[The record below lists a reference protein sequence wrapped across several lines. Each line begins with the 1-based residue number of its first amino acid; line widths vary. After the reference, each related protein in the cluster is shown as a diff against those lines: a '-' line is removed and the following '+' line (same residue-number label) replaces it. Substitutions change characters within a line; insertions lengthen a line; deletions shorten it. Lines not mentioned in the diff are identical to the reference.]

1 MEYLPF
7 ILIGVM
13 ALFMAMPL
21 YIWLG
26 SKRLQG
32 QAAPDYAA
40 LLTPQQQGRDKLLFY
55 FYSEH
60 CGPCRTLAP
69 LIDSMAE
76 RHGNVVKV
84 DVMQQPAAAR
94 QFGIRATPTL
104 VLVEGGK
111 VVKVLLGAV
120 SAKQLEVL
128 LRGD

>member
-32 QAAPDYAA
+32 RAAPDYAA

-69 LIDSMAE
+69 LIDGMAE
-76 RHGNVVKV
+76 RYGNVVKV
-84 DVMQQPAAAR
+84 DVAQQPSVSR
-94 QFGIRATPTL
+94 QFGIRVTPTL
-104 VLVEGGK
+104 VLVDAGR
-111 VVKVLLGAV
+111 VAKVLLGAV
-120 SAKQLEVL
+120 SERQLEVL
-128 LRGD
+128 LR

>member
-7 ILIGVM
+7 ILIAVM
-13 ALFMAMPL
+13 AVFMAMPL

-32 QAAPDYAA
+32 RAAPDYAA
-40 LLTPQQQGRDKLLFY
+40 LLTPEQQGCDKLLFY

-69 LIDSMAE
+69 LIDTMAV

-84 DVMQQPAAAR
+84 DVARQPAAAR
-94 QFGIRATPTL
+94 QFGVRATPTL
-104 VLVEGGK
+104 VLVEAGTVAK
-111 VVKVLLGAV
+111 VMLGAV
-120 SAKQLEVL
+120 SERQLEVL
-128 LRGD
+128 LR

>member
-7 ILIGVM
+7 ILIAVM
-13 ALFMAMPL
+13 AVFMAMPL

-32 QAAPDYAA
+32 RDAPDYAA

-60 CGPCRTLAP
+60 CGPCRTLGP
-69 LIDSMAE
+69 LIDTMAQ

-84 DVMQQPAAAR
+84 DVMRQPAAAR
-94 QFGIRATPTL
+94 QFGVRATPTL
-104 VLVEGGK
+104 VLVEAGR
-111 VVKVLLGAV
+111 VVKVWLGAV
-120 SAKQLEVL
+120 SEKQLEVL
-128 LRGD
+128 LR